1 MGAGM
6 TTDDYKPKHRSTFY
20 FSTYST
26 LQQTPLP
33 RLSPEKQKTHIV
45 FSFKKTKAKKN
56 PLPFLINV
64 VPL

>member
-1 MGAGM
+1 MGAGT

-33 RLSPEKQKTHIV
+33 RLSPEKQKTHILFREIQSKEKPLAV
-45 FSFKKTKAKKN
+45 FN
-56 PLPFLINV
+56 
-64 VPL
+64 